1 MMKNTKLKIKKK
13 KNSRENNML
22 KNMKNQIS
30 ILSMVL
36 CSIIL
41 IIIPSNV
48 YAEEIE
54 VKSFSLDET
63 AILQITN
70 YSNENLDMFR
80 IWLGDDNSFKSFK
93 TEKGW
98 RGEKTPQGVIKFTST
113 KSLEPQET
121 VKFGIKTNEK
131 NSGINW
137 KALNQKNEQIDI
149 GKVLSKEI
157 PQVQINSKI
166 NQNSKEG
173 IKDESTFNVIPKK
186 PNPGSFIRVIGE
198 GFGENEEFEFSID
211 TKIIGSFVTNEK
223 GNFITTM
230 KIPEEQESDRVNFK
244 IKDKS
249 GNEKKLSIRLGELE
263 NRIEKLPNNKLTIQ
277 NIPNIVHRGDILE
290 FSGTATP
297 NKSITL
303 KIIGTD
309 GKMLNNKIIKVGNDG
324 KWKTDPFLIKS
335 DADFGKYSITVSEG
349 REKMLKNWKVES
361 DKIIKIN
368 SSHLKYEQG
377 DIMKF
382 NGTALPNKS
391 IEVII
396 ENPLGKELFS
406 KKFQTDESGNVKFE
420 FQTEKTSIKGTY
432 TIIINQEKFK
442 ELLFTGL
449 GELPTIPTKI
459 EFDKL
464 NYKSNDV
471 ANILVTGEAS
481 KSINLLIID
490 PSDKQIG
497 ETISLTLQ
505 SDGKKTHQLD
515 LANYSSGV
523 YTAVITKGSSQ
534 NNKIFTVG
542 LQTGSGEINFSTT
555 KTEYKPGESILVLGN
570 TGENSILIISL
581 VDNKGN
587 TIKEKEMF
595 SDKNGK
601 ISYNGLRIPSD
612 IKSGEWTINVK
623 SGSNFNTMFFR
634 EYFEIL
640 TARHRTIFI
649 HNFNDRSRR

>member
-1 MMKNTKLKIKKK
+1 
-13 KNSRENNML
+13 
-22 KNMKNQIS
+22 
-30 ILSMVL
+30 
-36 CSIIL
+36 
-41 IIIPSNV
+41 
-48 YAEEIE
+48 
-54 VKSFSLDET
+54 
-63 AILQITN
+63 
-70 YSNENLDMFR
+70 
-80 IWLGDDNSFKSFK
+80 
-93 TEKGW
+93 
-98 RGEKTPQGVIKFTST
+98 
-113 KSLEPQET
+113 
-121 VKFGIKTNEK
+121 
-131 NSGINW
+131 
-137 KALNQKNEQIDI
+137 
-149 GKVLSKEI
+149 
-157 PQVQINSKI
+157 
-166 NQNSKEG
+166 
-173 IKDESTFNVIPKK
+173 
-186 PNPGSFIRVIGE
+186 
-198 GFGENEEFEFSID
+198 
-211 TKIIGSFVTNEK
+211 
-223 GNFITTM
+223 
-230 KIPEEQESDRVNFK
+230 
-244 IKDKS
+244 
-249 GNEKKLSIRLGELE
+249 
-263 NRIEKLPNNKLTIQ
+263 
-277 NIPNIVHRGDILE
+277 
-290 FSGTATP
+290 
-297 NKSITL
+297 
-303 KIIGTD
+303 
-309 GKMLNNKIIKVGNDG
+309 
-324 KWKTDPFLIKS
+324 
-335 DADFGKYSITVSEG
+335 
-349 REKMLKNWKVES
+349 
-361 DKIIKIN
+361 
-368 SSHLKYEQG
+368 
-377 DIMKF
+377 MKF

-587 TIKEKEMF
+587 TIKENEMF

-623 SGSNFNTMFFR
+623 SGSNFNTIQINITAEKDEGIIILIEEGKKIPSIGKSMEIKIKGVRQTVNIEINSADGRIIDKLAFVASDNG
-634 EYFEIL
+634 EVNLPWIIPKNAEPGIYTIKVDDAYNSEQKTFEIK
-640 TARHRTIFI
+640 
-649 HNFNDRSRR
+649 